1 MADLVIP
8 VSVTTGPRPPAQVA
22 YPTYRRDIQIAN
34 IPGCGWYLMAM
45 PGETPLTAS
54 VEDFDEALAQL
65 RDRATPI
72 IERLPALPLCRSGRY

>member
-1 MADLVIP
+1 
-8 VSVTTGPRPPAQVA
+8 
-22 YPTYRRDIQIAN
+22 
-34 IPGCGWYLMAM
+34 MAM